1 MQHEKSIIR
10 LYLHLLRLARDITTD
25 FSREDC
31 RRYSQV
37 LTARD
42 FLKSLLQ
49 YPSSGRYFRLFLSSF
64 FADEIEFDRFYTLP
78 ERNERYPLL
87 KYHNR
92 EETSTTT

>member
-49 YPSSGRYFRLFLSSF
+49 YPSTGRFFCMFLSSSRMKF
-64 FADEIEFDRFYTLP
+64 NSIDFTHFQ
-78 ERNERYPLL
+78 NETRDIPC
-87 KYHNR
+87 
-92 EETSTTT
+92 